1 VSALK
6 QAFAHASWC
15 LVRTIGRLLN
25 CLREMEDAKAHE
37 EMVGRVPLSHRSIR
51 SVGADKESDG
61 SAERG

>member
-6 QAFAHASWC
+6 QAFRSRFP
-15 LVRTIGRLLN
+15 VSGPDNRSFVD

-51 SVGADKESDG
+51 CVGADKESDG